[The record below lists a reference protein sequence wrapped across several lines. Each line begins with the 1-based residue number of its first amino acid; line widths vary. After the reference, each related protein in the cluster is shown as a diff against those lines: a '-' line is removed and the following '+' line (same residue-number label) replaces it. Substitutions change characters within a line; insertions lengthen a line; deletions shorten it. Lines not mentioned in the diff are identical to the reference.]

1 MTQAIV
7 FDRLQAFADPI
18 RGRLLL
24 ALEAQELTVREI
36 QSALQLPQSTVS
48 RHLKVLADLGLV
60 VIRGEGTSNWYR
72 MPKDL
77 EPGGRRLWLAVR
89 EEVAGSPSARRDAM
103 RLERILADRHL
114 TSQQFFASAAGQWD
128 RLRGELF
135 GPASGLLALPAL
147 LDERWVVGDLGCG
160 TGQLITALAPFV
172 HKVVGVDESAAML
185 KTARQRTR
193 MLSNV
198 ELKTG
203 TLEAPPLET
212 AELDAALLM
221 LVLHHA
227 GDPGRV
233 LAAAHRVLKPG
244 GRLLIVDMQP
254 HDHVEYREQMG
265 HQWLGFQEA
274 ELRGW
279 LDSAGYEGSRFV
291 ALPPDP
297 KAKGPPLFAMTARK
311 PSDSR

>member
-1 MTQAIV
+1 MTQAVV

-89 EEVAGSPSARRDAM
+89 EEVAGSPAAKRDAL
-103 RLERILADRHL
+103 RLERILEERHL

-135 GPASGLLALPAL
+135 GPASALLALPGL

-172 HKVVGVDESAAML
+172 HRVIGVDESPAML

-193 MLSNV
+193 TLANV
-198 ELKTG
+198 ELRTG
-203 TLEAPPLET
+203 TLEAPPLEPG
-212 AELDAALLM
+212 ELDAALLM

-227 GDPGRV
+227 ADPGRV
-233 LAAAHRVLKPG
+233 LASAHRALKPG

-265 HQWLGFQEA
+265 HQWLGFEET
-274 ELRGW
+274 ELRSW
-279 LDSAGYEGSRFV
+279 LNAAGYESARYV
-291 ALPPDP
+291 ALPPD
-297 KAKGPPLFAMTARK
+297 A
-311 PSDSR
+311 

>member
-1 MTQAIV
+1 MMSQAVV

-24 ALEAQELTVREI
+24 ALEGQELTVREI

-60 VIRGEGTSNWYR
+60 VIRSEGTSNWYR

-77 EPGGRRLWLAVR
+77 ESGGRRLWLAVR
-89 EEVAGSPSARRDAM
+89 EEVAGSPSAKRDAI

-114 TSQQFFASAAGQWD
+114 ASQQFFASAAGQWD
-128 RLRGELF
+128 RLRSELF
-135 GPASGLLALPAL
+135 GPASGLLALPGL

-160 TGQLITALAPFV
+160 TGQQIAAMAPFV
-172 HKVVGVDESAAML
+172 HKVIGVDESAAML

-193 MLSNV
+193 TLSNV
-198 ELKTG
+198 ELRTG
-203 TLEAPPLET
+203 TLEAPPLEP

-227 GDPGRV
+227 GDPAKV
-233 LAAAHRVLKPG
+233 LAAVHRALKPE
-244 GRLLIVDMQP
+244 GRVLIVDMQP
-254 HDHVEYREQMG
+254 HEHVEYREQMG

-279 LDSAGYEGSRFV
+279 LDAAGYENARVV

-297 KAKGPPLFAMTARK
+297 KAKGPPLFAASAYR
-311 PSDSR
+311 

>member
-1 MTQAIV
+1 MSHAVV

-36 QSALQLPQSTVS
+36 QAVLQLPQSTVS

-60 VIRGEGTSNWYR
+60 VIRGAGTSNWYR
-72 MPKDL
+72 MPREL
-77 EPGGRRLWLAVR
+77 EAGGRRLWLAVR
-89 EEVAGSPSARRDAM
+89 EEVAGSPAARRDAV

-114 TSQQFFASAAGQWD
+114 TSQQFFESAAGQWD

-135 GPASGLLALPAL
+135 GPASGLLALPGL
-147 LDERWVVGDLGCG
+147 IDEHWTVGDLGCG
-160 TGQLITALAPFV
+160 TGELIAALAPFV
-172 HKVVGVDESAAML
+172 QKVIGVDESAAML

-193 MLSNV
+193 SLSGV
-198 ELKTG
+198 ELRTG
-203 TLEAPPLET
+203 TLEAPRLEPG
-212 AELDAALLM
+212 ELDAALLV

-227 GDPGRV
+227 ADPRRV
-233 LAAAHRVLKPG
+233 LAAAHRALSPG
-244 GRLLIVDMQP
+244 GKLLILDMQP

-265 HQWLGFQEA
+265 HQWLGFSEA

-279 LDSAGYEGSRFV
+279 LEAAGYESPRFV
-291 ALPPDP
+291 MLAPDP
-297 KAKGPPLFAMTARK
+297 KAKGPPLFAMTARAN
-311 PSDSR
+311 SSR